1 MAEKKDIYKAG
12 FDKYLEK
19 REISQF
25 FDTDPR
31 YLKKASAVIDN
42 LTKWDSNGAVADSGI
57 SIYNLIPPGGII
69 AYMARTAPTGFLL
82 CDGTAVSRTTYST
95 LLSLI
100 APTVGTFTITIA
112 APGVG
117 TLTTHGL
124 NTGDPIYLTTT
135 GALPTGLSIN
145 TIYYVIWVDAN
156 TFRLATTFANANA
169 GTAITTTGTQSGT
182 HTISLCPY
190 GLGDGTTTFNVPNLK
205 GKVIV
210 GLDTSV
216 SFFDTLGT
224 ASGTGATTHTLTTA
238 EMPSHTHGIQGTNF
252 ASTFNGGAAGASGT
266 TGSNYPATLSTGG
279 GGAHNN
285 LQPYLVVNYIIK
297 T

>member
-57 SIYNLIPPGGII
+57 SVYNLIPPGGII

-117 TLTTHGL
+117 TLTAHGL
-124 NTGDPIYLTTT
+124 NTGDPVYLTTT

-145 TIYYVIWVDAN
+145 TIYYVIRVDAN

-169 GTAITTTGTQSGT
+169 GTAITTSGSQSGT
-182 HTISLCPY
+182 HTLNFCPY
-190 GLGDGTTTFNVPNLK
+190 GLGDGTTTFNTPNLK

-216 SFFDTLGT
+216 SYFDTLGT

-238 EMPSHTHGIQGTNF
+238 EMPAHTHNYSLFSAQKSGPT
-252 ASTFNGGAAGASGT
+252 GANAQSIDTAL
-266 TGSNYPATLSTGG
+266 NATSSTGG

>member
-19 REISQF
+19 RETSQF

-42 LTKWDSNGAVADSGI
+42 LAKWDSNGAVADSGI
-57 SIYNLIPPGGII
+57 SIYSLIPTGGIL
-69 AYMARTAPTGFLL
+69 AYMARSAPTGFLL
-82 CDGTAVSRTTYST
+82 CDGTAYSRTTYVT
-95 LLSLI
+95 LFNLI
-100 APTVGTFTITIA
+100 SPEVGDFTITIA

-117 TLTTHGL
+117 TLTAHGL
-124 NTGDPIYLTTT
+124 NTGDPVYLTTT

-145 TIYYVIWVDAN
+145 TIYYAIRVGAD
-156 TFRLATTFANANA
+156 TFRLATSFANANA

-182 HTISLCPY
+182 HTISFCPY

-205 GKVIV
+205 GRVPV

-224 ASGTGATTHTLTTA
+224 ASDTGATTHTLTTA
-238 EMPSHTHGIQGTNF
+238 EMPAHTHGVQGTNF
-252 ASTFNGGAAGASGT
+252 ASTFNGGAAGAAGT
-266 TGSNYPATLSTGG
+266 TGSNYPTTLSTGG
-279 GGAHNN
+279 GNAHNN
-285 LQPYLVVNYIIK
+285 LQPYRVVNYIIK